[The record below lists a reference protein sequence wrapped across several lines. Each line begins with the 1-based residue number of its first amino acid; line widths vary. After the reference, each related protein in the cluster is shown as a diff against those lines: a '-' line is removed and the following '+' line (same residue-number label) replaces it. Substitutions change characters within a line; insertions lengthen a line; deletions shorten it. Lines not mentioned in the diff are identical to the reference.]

1 MKTPFVRVRT
11 VALTLLTVGGVIAA
25 TSLTTSGCTQV
36 QPGHVGVRVNN
47 LGSHAGVENTAL
59 GVGWYWNGFGQH
71 IYQYPVFT
79 STYTWTRS
87 STEQN
92 AVNEEFNFQ
101 DKNGLSMSADVAA
114 SFSVDPDKAP
124 LLFQK
129 YRTETSGV
137 IAGPLRNAVRDAL
150 VTRAAQMGVEE
161 IYGPRKAELIHQA
174 ETDTRAFMAPF
185 GLRVERLYWASNVR
199 LPDQVRQQIEQKI
212 ANEQAAL
219 AAQAQVATVE
229 AQARQRVAFAEGE
242 AKAIDTQGAA
252 LRSNPE
258 ILRLRAVEKWD
269 GKLPQVSGGATPFVE
284 LKPGS

>member
-1 MKTPFVRVRT
+1 MTPLQKRART
-11 VALTLLTVGGVIAA
+11 VALAVGVTVAAILGG
-25 TSLTTSGCTQV
+25 SLAMSGCAQV

-47 LGSHAGVENTAL
+47 LGSHAGVEDRAL

-71 IYQYPVFT
+71 IYQYPIFT

-92 AVNEEFNFQ
+92 ATNEEFNFQ

-114 SFSVDPDKAP
+114 SFSVDPEKAAA
-124 LLFQK
+124 LFQK
-129 YRTETSGV
+129 YRTETAGV

-161 IYGPRKAELIHQA
+161 IYGLRKAELIRQA
-174 ETDTRAFMAPF
+174 ESDTRAFMAPF
-185 GLRVERLYWASNVR
+185 GLRIERLYWASNVR
-199 LPDQVRQQIEQKI
+199 LPDQVRAQIEQKI

-229 AQARQRVAFAEGE
+229 AQARQRVASAEGE
-242 AKAIDTQGAA
+242 AKAIGLQGQA
-252 LRSNPE
+252 LRANPE
-258 ILRLRAVEKWD
+258 VLRLRGVEKWD
-269 GKLPQVSGGATPFVE
+269 GKLPQVTSGATPFVE
-284 LKPGS
+284 LK